1 MYDPIHTHKAVWFLT
16 ALILPTAMSSLGI
29 KGEHNALI
37 DLANGGLQAF
47 GPVAKKKKKS
57 NENTLCFSPCSLS

>member
-1 MYDPIHTHKAVWFLT
+1 
-16 ALILPTAMSSLGI
+16 MSSLGI

-47 GPVAKKKKKS
+47 GPVAKKKKKRVMK
-57 NENTLCFSPCSLS
+57 THYAFPHVPCHNSFIELHTILVRQYARQIFG